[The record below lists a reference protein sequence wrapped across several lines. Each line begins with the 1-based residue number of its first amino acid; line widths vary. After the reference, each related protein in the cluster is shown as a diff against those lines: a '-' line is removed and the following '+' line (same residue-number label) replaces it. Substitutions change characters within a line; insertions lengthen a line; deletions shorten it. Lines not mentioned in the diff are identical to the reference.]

1 MQIPVDIPIIIVPLF
16 GITALW
22 FMSTW
27 GVAFAGFGALRT
39 GKICHHCRSKIHL
52 KAKICPSCDLPQAD
66 KDLTTELRPHPEG
79 LVSAG
84 VRTARSERRAPPSAT
99 RQKTSRKA
107 DGQPKFRSVDEM
119 LAQAFTGEAF
129 ASLPGKGN
137 PSETSPEPINQIASR
152 RRTAASPT
160 VPTPRPVP
168 PHATPTL
175 RRKLP
180 NAGHTST
187 FSASAHREN
196 QTPRC
201 NDRRQRSPS

>member
-27 GVAFAGFGALRT
+27 GVAFAGLGALRT

-84 VRTARSERRAPPSAT
+84 VRTARSERRGPPSAT
-99 RQKTSRKA
+99 RQKKPRVK
-107 DGQPKFRSVDEM
+107 
-119 LAQAFTGEAF
+119 
-129 ASLPGKGN
+129 
-137 PSETSPEPINQIASR
+137 
-152 RRTAASPT
+152 PT
-160 VPTPRPVP
+160 VSPNPAVSMKCWRKPLTGKHSLRCPARVTP
-168 PHATPTL
+168 A
-175 RRKLP
+175 
-180 NAGHTST
+180 N
-187 FSASAHREN
+187 
-196 QTPRC
+196 
-201 NDRRQRSPS
+201 